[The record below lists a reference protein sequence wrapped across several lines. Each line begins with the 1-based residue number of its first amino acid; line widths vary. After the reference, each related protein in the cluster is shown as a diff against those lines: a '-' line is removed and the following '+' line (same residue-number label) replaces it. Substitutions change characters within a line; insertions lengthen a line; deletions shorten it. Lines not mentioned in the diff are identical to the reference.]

1 MRQQIE
7 QLLQRPD
14 FAEGEA
20 WRVRR
25 FPANAEI
32 LRQGDNSRHVYWIRK
47 GTVRVLGQV
56 PVSEARQ
63 VRPGVCDLQSGEVF
77 GELALFDDQPRSAT
91 VMAVDECELVEI
103 DGEALLDYLERHTEL
118 GFAFLR
124 QMMTVMVQRLR
135 ASDRQIFSLLAW
147 GMRAHGIDQHL

>member
-14 FAEGEA
+14 FSEGEA

-25 FPANAEI
+25 FPANTEI
-32 LRQGDNSRHVYWIRK
+32 VHQGDNSKHVYWIRR

-56 PVSEARQ
+56 PVDEARQ
-63 VRPGVCDLQSGEVF
+63 VRPGVCDLQAGEVF

-91 VMAVDECELVEI
+91 VMAVNDCELVEI
-103 DGEALLDYLERHTEL
+103 DGEALLAYLERHPAL

-147 GMRAHGIDQHL
+147 GMRAHGIDRHL